1 MSALCPTEFTKAIC
15 VTLGLK
21 LPVRAWRAH
30 QWLPNCVYCASLLL
44 GSLSCHSS
52 AISGR
57 VPREPL
63 PSIADYWAGSIGSGP
78 VPVSTASVFMIA
90 MTVSGLEDGIY
101 NPSPCLLLLY
111 SPCLTKAMLVSLT
124 WVVYILTRAEHSS
137 LFFFLS
143 ILCSMGLCIHLHS
156 PQRETSL
163 NLRAAFLCGYKHSYL
178 EGDLILCQSVNYHSR
193 FPLWWPQTLL
203 VRRIVPGL

>member
-1 MSALCPTEFTKAIC
+1 MWPWAWNYLLEPE
-15 VTLGLK
+15 GLTSGY
-21 LPVRAWRAH
+21 PA
-30 QWLPNCVYCASLLL
+30 VYCASLLL

-57 VPREPL
+57 VPWEPL

-78 VPVSTASVFMIA
+78 APVSTDSVFMIA

-111 SPCLTKAMLVSLT
+111 SPCLTNAMLVSLT

-137 LFFFLS
+137 LLFFLS
-143 ILCSMGLCIHLHS
+143 ILCSMGLCIHLRS

-178 EGDLILCQSVNYHSR
+178 EGDLILC
-193 FPLWWPQTLL
+193 
-203 VRRIVPGL
+203 